1 MIRII
6 PFIYIFH
13 KMIICNSLW
22 DLYKMNDKNNFLD
35 KERRKA
41 LIMFNCHKKT
51 NTTNILKTNLKT
63 SEKLSEVFSFFSML
77 LKTQ

>member
-13 KMIICNSLW
+13 KIIVCNSLW
-22 DLYKMNDKNNFLD
+22 DLYKRNDKNNFLD

-41 LIMFNCHKKT
+41 FTK
-51 NTTNILKTNLKT
+51 NILKRNKKT
-63 SEKLSEVFSFFSML
+63 SEKLSEVFSFLSML